1 MYGSM
6 YSCVCEPHTEA
17 GGAWY
22 ISDGDETKYEDGAE
36 PGRSGSGMAWPPM
49 ELGISS
55 SLSSSINCDSIL
67 LIADLAF
74 LNLGL
79 DMLIKLSRT

>member
-1 MYGSM
+1 MR
-6 YSCVCEPHTEA
+6 
-17 GGAWY
+17 GGGWN
-22 ISDGDETKYEDGAE
+22 ISDGDETQYEEGAE
-36 PGRSGSGMAWPPM
+36 LGGSGLGMAGPPM
-49 ELGISS
+49 ELGMSS